1 MLEFTEEQR
10 LIRSEIR
17 DLCSE
22 FDDEYWRTKDRAKEY
37 PMEFVRTLGEH
48 GWLGTV
54 IPEEYGGAG
63 LDPLEAAIVLEEI
76 TASGAGFNG
85 AMACHGAMFIPRS
98 VLDYGSES
106 MKREVLPGIASGEKL
121 LQCFSLTEP
130 GAGFDSTS
138 ITTFAERVERNSTS
152 DASPEATQ
160 NGDRYVVNGQ
170 KVWTSRYHAS
180 DYMVLVARTTPKP
193 EVEEKTDGLSLF
205 LVDLDDAEA
214 QGAVETEEIEKNIR
228 AAVPSY
234 EVWFEDLEVPAGNLI
249 GEEDA
254 GFRQVMD
261 GLNEERV
268 VIAAECVG
276 LARAAIDRAV
286 EYANEREVFD
296 RQIGKNQAIQ
306 HPLAD
311 AYARMTSAR
320 NITYQAARAFKEG
333 RDVGEAANVA
343 VYMARE
349 AASEACDR
357 AVQTHGGYGIAV
369 EYDVERFWR
378 EARLTRIAPVSDEM
392 ILNYIGEHVLGLP
405 RSY

>member
-17 DLCSE
+17 NLCSA
-22 FDDEYWRTKDRAKEY
+22 FDDEYWREKDRRREY
-37 PMEFVRTLGEH
+37 PMEFVRALGEH

-98 VLDYGSES
+98 VLNYGSES
-106 MKREVLPGIASGEKL
+106 MKREVLPEIASGEKL

-138 ITTFAERVERNSTS
+138 ITTSAERVERSSTS

-160 NGDRYVVNGQ
+160 NGDTYVVNGQ

-180 DYMVLVARTTPKP
+180 DYMVLVARTTPKE
-193 EVEEKTDGLSLF
+193 EVESKLDGMSLF

-214 QGAVETEEIEKNIR
+214 QGAVDTEEIEKNIR

-234 EVWFEDLEVPAGNLI
+234 EVWFEDLEIPAQNLI
-249 GEEDA
+249 GEEGK

-276 LARAAIDRAV
+276 LARVAIDRAV
-286 EYANEREVFD
+286 AYANEREVFD

-357 AVQTHGGYGIAV
+357 AVQTHGGYGVAV

-378 EARLTRIAPVSDEM
+378 EARLTRIAPISDEM

>member
-17 DLCSE
+17 NLCSE
-22 FDDEYWRTKDRAKEY
+22 FDDEYWRERDRRKEY

-98 VLDYGSES
+98 VLNYGSES
-106 MKREVLPGIASGEKL
+106 MKREVLPEIASGEKL

-138 ITTFAERVERNSTS
+138 ITTFAERE
-152 DASPEATQ
+152 
-160 NGDRYVVNGQ
+160 GDTYRVNGQ

-180 DYMVLVARTTPKP
+180 DYMVLVARTTPKS
-193 EVEEKTDGLSLF
+193 EVESKVDGMSLF

-234 EVWFEDLEVPAGNLI
+234 EVWFEDLEIPASNLI
-249 GEEDA
+249 GEEGR

-286 EYANEREVFD
+286 AYANEREVFD
-296 RQIGKNQAIQ
+296 RPIGTNQAIQ

-357 AVQTHGGYGIAV
+357 AVQTHGGYGVAV

-378 EARLTRIAPVSDEM
+378 EARLTRIAPISDEM

>member
-1 MLEFTEEQR
+1 
-10 LIRSEIR
+10 
-17 DLCSE
+17 
-22 FDDEYWRTKDRAKEY
+22 
-37 PMEFVRTLGEH
+37 
-48 GWLGTV
+48 
-54 IPEEYGGAG
+54 
-63 LDPLEAAIVLEEI
+63 
-76 TASGAGFNG
+76 
-85 AMACHGAMFIPRS
+85 
-98 VLDYGSES
+98 
-106 MKREVLPGIASGEKL
+106 
-121 LQCFSLTEP
+121 
-130 GAGFDSTS
+130 
-138 ITTFAERVERNSTS
+138 
-152 DASPEATQ
+152 
-160 NGDRYVVNGQ
+160 
-170 KVWTSRYHAS
+170 
-180 DYMVLVARTTPKP
+180 MVLVARTTPKP

>member
-10 LIRSEIR
+10 LIRTEIR
-17 DLCSE
+17 NLCAE
-22 FDDEYWRTKDRAKEY
+22 FDGEYWREKDREKEY

-98 VLDYGSES
+98 VLNYGSES
-106 MKREVLPGIASGEKL
+106 MKREVLPEIASGEKL

-130 GAGFDSTS
+130 DAGYDSTS
-138 ITTFAERVERNSTS
+138 ITTTAERE
-152 DASPEATQ
+152 
-160 NGDRYVVNGQ
+160 GDTYRVNGQ

-180 DYMVLVARTTPKP
+180 DYMVLVARTTPKS
-193 EVEEKTDGLSLF
+193 EVEKKTDGMSLF
-205 LVDLDDAEA
+205 LVDLDDADA
-214 QGAVETEEIEKNIR
+214 QGAVETEEIEKNVR

-234 EVWFEDLEVPAGNLI
+234 EVWFEDLEVPARNLI
-249 GEEDA
+249 GEEGA

-286 EYANEREVFD
+286 EYATDREVFD
-296 RQIGKNQAIQ
+296 RSVGKNQAIQ

-343 VYMARE
+343 AYMARE
-349 AASEACDR
+349 AASEACDA

-369 EYDVERFWR
+369 EFDVERFWR
-378 EARLTRIAPVSDEM
+378 EARLTRIAPISDEM
-392 ILNYIGEHVLGLP
+392 ILNYLGEHVLGLP